1 METDENDRPCD
12 DEGSEGK
19 QEGDTEEIG
28 DQELTDNPLEEEKE
42 NGDVEQ
48 ICDDVDDDMASIASS
63 DLSMADEAGANS
75 DEEEEEED
83 EDELPSELL
92 ETSTYDPIEHFDP
105 DTLTLS
111 ATKHIRPP
119 WFKQPPDECDAKNW
133 EIFVE
138 ALEAFDRDVIY
149 EGIDDFIVT
158 IETLLPHLPSCFV
171 TLKKDAVMS
180 EKEAGGRI
188 MIWLEVCLS
197 KEVQAFDEA
206 KKMQNIAF
214 AILKVLA
221 ESAKSAVVGKQLID
235 SGMMELL
242 LFILEES
249 ECSELRM
256 SALYSVFQLIC
267 SPVLWRAAHA
277 RLTDDSAL
285 TLYSRIVALSFGE
298 RYFIN
303 KKFLHLVTLLMSWT
317 RFVSSLIELE
327 NASRSLFAAVFTAD
341 KFADMPTLSFSE
353 KWKGFLLSFN
363 TLHEYIVE
371 FDDEKVCAT
380 FDIYALL
387 QTSDILGI
395 CVRLLGMTRVTDR
408 WPNVLEFIQILLNDK
423 YYGTLFILH
432 DVELPRLYTELKLL
446 GDFEK
451 NHNKVFEPSDRF
463 DEGVCEVEEKFPCAA
478 ELRLTLA
485 YRLRALQLL
494 DEIRGCAGSLRHDI
508 DDDVRVSALMSLCEL
523 SNDERGRREVV
534 WTLAQK
540 YLYYLTDIIEYTSAH
555 PRHRSSVSFS
565 LSVHLLVTVVSEVDE
580 PKFWIRN
587 AKTFHKLLSK
597 AALTYNTHKT
607 LFDYLS
613 PFTDAS
619 MQNIGKGGLE
629 VLSTVVKKIGPS
641 TAKRQELPPHVI
653 TCTRILEAVI
663 ISANDTTRME
673 ILHAMEQDDTFTLLT
688 NWLHNLVQVRH
699 ALWQMG
705 EPASSE
711 ASRHFLRFAVPV
723 LRIFTTYM
731 TVYTGVVGDLI
742 KQVMSSSLNQSRN
755 KFIRW
760 RSDIFVQLRDL
771 GDAILDVL
779 LLMWS
784 TSGGING
791 QKFSPECRRI
801 RQAVLEVLTPT
812 LFYEK
817 SLAVVIRHV
826 FSQCCPRP
834 QLFAAGLSLLMNL
847 APWAPPLV
855 LAKDEM
861 PSWKDV
867 VIGHRQRVDRFVN
880 AFTSCENRADF
891 AEVLLAPS
899 PYISEL
905 SYAFVDRMSRLD
917 HRMARDLAGILLNHV
932 LTTIKTRSS
941 RKRESLEKVDRGD
954 TPNGSVAGDEH
965 SKENEDH
972 RPVTTG
978 MVRTMESFVH
988 LCGVKSF
995 RLAVFDF
1002 FRFPSQLK
1010 YLLPLLSQLE
1020 KPTFE
1025 SERQLRFQNSVLEL
1039 LSRFCCHSHW
1049 STEVDLESNV
1059 YGGDSFLEL
1068 NPLLSEQSNSNAP
1081 DQVKENGENLTAEI
1095 IEDGEDDT
1103 VTALELVEETDSESK
1118 PISTLEAIISS
1129 LCRLMNNSD
1138 QKISPVRGALEI
1150 LKRATA
1156 NGKDNDNTAFF
1167 DVIRGCMQ
1175 RICLRP
1181 LLDKLNLSFG
1191 GPEVMDCLMALA
1203 TILDGLL
1210 GDRTKELYQVL
1221 DFTSSNHPLVSIIAK
1236 INDLREPDASAKCVL
1251 KMLDK
1256 IFQSLNA
1263 YSAAEKTDPEDVKI
1277 PLVYGTCEP
1286 ARKALTRPLVDAVA
1300 GRGEQWKRIRKA
1312 SSILI
1317 RPHRTPG
1324 TRMGSEVA
1332 KIIETHR
1339 GQEKAVR
1346 QLLQSQ
1352 LEIAKPSF
1360 HSSPR
1365 KRARSQSDKSN
1376 PAIKQKKT

>member
-1 METDENDRPCD
+1 M
-12 DEGSEGK
+12 
-19 QEGDTEEIG
+19 
-28 DQELTDNPLEEEKE
+28 
-42 NGDVEQ
+42 
-48 ICDDVDDDMASIASS
+48 SI
-63 DLSMADEAGANS
+63 
-75 DEEEEEED
+75 
-83 EDELPSELL
+83 PFQSELL

-171 TLKKDAVMS
+171 TLKK
-180 EKEAGGRI
+180 EAGGRI

-197 KEVQAFDEA
+197 KDVQAFDEA

-235 SGMMELL
+235 SGVMELL

-256 SALYSVFQLIC
+256 SALYSVFQL
-267 SPVLWRAAHA
+267 
-277 RLTDDSAL
+277 
-285 TLYSRIVALSFGE
+285 
-298 RYFIN
+298 
-303 KKFLHLVTLLMSWT
+303 KFLHLVTLLMSWT

-371 FDDEKVCAT
+371 FDDEK
-380 FDIYALL
+380 
-387 QTSDILGI
+387 
-395 CVRLLGMTRVTDR
+395 M
-408 WPNVLEFIQILLNDK
+408 LLNDK

-463 DEGVCEVEEKFPCAA
+463 DEGVCEVEEKFPSAA

-494 DEIRGCAGSLRHDI
+494 DEIH
-508 DDDVRVSALMSLCEL
+508 DDVRVSALMSLCEL

-555 PRHRSSVSFS
+555 PRHRQSVSFS

-619 MQNIGKGGLE
+619 MLNIGKGGLE

-699 ALWQMG
+699 AMWQMG

-742 KQVMSSSLNQSRN
+742 KQVMGSSLNQSRN

-779 LLMWS
+779 VLMWS
-784 TSGGING
+784 TAGGING

-891 AEVLLAPS
+891 AEVLLAPT

-905 SYAFVDRMSRLD
+905 SYAFVDRMCRLD
-917 HRMARDLAGILLNHV
+917 HRMARDLAGVRKEEVSHFLFRILLNHV
-932 LTTIKTRSS
+932 LTTIKTRLS

-965 SKENEDH
+965 SKENEALLYF
-972 RPVTTG
+972 
-978 MVRTMESFVH
+978 M
-988 LCGVKSF
+988 LK
-995 RLAVFDF
+995 
-1002 FRFPSQLK
+1002 RFPSQLK

-1039 LSRFCCHSHW
+1039 ISRFCCRSHW

-1068 NPLLSEQSNSNAP
+1068 NPLLSEQSNSNAA
-1081 DQVKENGENLTAEI
+1081 DQVKEN
-1095 IEDGEDDT
+1095 DGEDDT
-1103 VTALELVEETDSESK
+1103 VTALELVEETDSESTE

-1156 NGKDNDNTAFF
+1156 NGKDINNPAFF
-1167 DVIRGCMQ
+1167 DVIRGSMQ

-1181 LLDKLNLSFG
+1181 LLEKLNLSFG
-1191 GPEVMDCLMALA
+1191 GAEVMDCLMALA
-1203 TILDGLL
+1203 TILDSLL
-1210 GDRTKELYQVL
+1210 GERTKELYQVL

-1251 KMLDK
+1251 KILDK

-1312 SSILI
+1312 S
-1317 RPHRTPG
+1317 R
-1324 TRMGSEVA
+1324 
-1332 KIIETHR
+1332 
-1339 GQEKAVR
+1339 
-1346 QLLQSQ
+1346 
-1352 LEIAKPSF
+1352 KPSF

-1376 PAIKQKKT
+1376 PAIKQRKT